1 MDNLQVYLEKGTIKI
16 ASDDSLK
23 KATIKGSR
31 LNAENQKLRK
41 ALQPYTDRSQ
51 SLMQWFG
58 SLPDEQKKDKAIN
71 DDLTVKFKEINTE
84 QERINKEF
92 IKANPSSWVSLETLK
107 NYGGYYPEYDE
118 VLPLFNNLSAELKQ
132 SADGIAYSQRLDK
145 MKETIIGAM
154 APQFVQNDV
163 NGNPISLASF
173 KGKYVLVDFWAS
185 WCGPCRAENPN
196 VVKTYNNYK
205 EKNFTILG
213 VSLDQPN
220 AKDKWMKAIA
230 DDHLDWTQVSD
241 LQFWNNAVAKQYG
254 IVAIPQNFLIDP
266 NGKIIAKN
274 LRAQGLKEKLEE
286 LIK

>member
-1 MDNLQVYLEKGTIKI
+1 
-16 ASDDSLK
+16 
-23 KATIKGSR
+23 
-31 LNAENQKLRK
+31 
-41 ALQPYTDRSQ
+41 
-51 SLMQWFG
+51 
-58 SLPDEQKKDKAIN
+58 
-71 DDLTVKFKEINTE
+71 
-84 QERINKEF
+84 
-92 IKANPSSWVSLETLK
+92 
-107 NYGGYYPEYDE
+107 
-118 VLPLFNNLSAELKQ
+118 
-132 SADGIAYSQRLDK
+132 
-145 MKETIIGAM
+145 
-154 APQFVQNDV
+154 
-163 NGNPISLASF
+163 
-173 KGKYVLVDFWAS
+173 
-185 WCGPCRAENPN
+185 